1 MKILGE
7 PQCYGNIGNPFSNAV
22 LRDSPDLYLV
32 LLLTKKDC
40 VLAKVLAN
48 IFASGHLMQR
58 ADSLKRT
65 LMLRKIEG
73 RRRSGQ
79 QRIR

>member
-1 MKILGE
+1 MKMLGE
-7 PQCYGNIGNPFSNAV
+7 PQCYGNIGNPFSKAV

-32 LLLTKKDC
+32 SLLTKNDC
-40 VLAKVLAN
+40 VLARVLAN

-58 ADSLKRT
+58 ADSWKRT

-73 RRRSGQ
+73 RRRRG
-79 QRIR
+79 